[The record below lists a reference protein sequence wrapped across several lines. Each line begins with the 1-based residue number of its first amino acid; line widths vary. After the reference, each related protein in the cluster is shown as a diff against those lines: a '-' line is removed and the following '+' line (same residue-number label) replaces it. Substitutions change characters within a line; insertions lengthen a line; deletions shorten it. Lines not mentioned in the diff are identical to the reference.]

1 LVNLSW
7 RGHAAKLEDFHG
19 CVSGRKI
26 SPAAGIGT
34 ETAIP
39 HRRHFIAYVSRTQSA
54 QRTEDVWSCLSRRP
68 ARPASLSHRILRG
81 GVPKCSHCAIVGV
94 LETREALVRA
104 TLVGMIALGQ
114 EVEGPLRGPGV
125 FFGWPVAQP
134 LEALP
139 EK

>member
-1 LVNLSW
+1 MRFSVDAHAIGQHLTGNETYIRNLLASFV
-7 RGHAAKLEDFHG
+7 RLDRDAE
-19 CVSGRKI
+19 
-26 SPAAGIGT
+26 
-34 ETAIP
+34 
-39 HRRHFIAYVSRTQSA
+39 FIAYVSRMPSA

-114 EVEGPLRGPGV
+114 EVERPLRGPGV
-125 FFGWPVAQP
+125 LFGWLVAQP
-134 LEALP
+134 LQALP
-139 EK
+139 VPKIG